1 MAGPGDVEGASPV
14 KAPVKPAVQPKPPSP
29 HIPRLFAV
37 IAIVTLLAVPIV
49 VPITV
54 MKVTG
59 KSGRKWVDLS
69 EAIEA
74 PPVVQAVAPEEVTPE
89 EIKESFLRV
98 TDKTFERFCR
108 PYYTAGFNAYE
119 LVEAAMVSRR
129 AETVGDRSGA
139 QIVDD
144 TLRAAAARGIN
155 TVRMWGHT
163 TTSLYPFQIAPGRY
177 DERGLKSLDFVLET
191 ARKYG
196 LQVIVSF
203 VDNWKYYNG
212 VDQYVDWSTTAPNRT
227 VASPFKD
234 LMGDPTPAIYGT
246 GPAGD
251 ELKNYETER
260 HALFFSDPDAK
271 KFYKNHVAFMINRN
285 NSINGRVYGD
295 DPTIIAW
302 NLINEPRCE
311 SWLAANR
318 DCNRRFQNWLQEMS
332 THVRS
337 LDPNHLITIGSEGF
351 YGDSTPELM
360 QYNPQQWARE
370 LGQDFVMN
378 TNLPNID
385 FATVHAWPDNWMLPQ
400 DKIPAFLDRWVQS
413 HMAAGAKLSV
423 GSKPVMFEEFGKKLD
438 ANQQTESLIQQLRD
452 PIYQSTYASVEK
464 AIDAGQPIAGSMFW
478 KLAIPVFD
486 GQDARGPYGVEN
498 DDPTMQIIQDHAE
511 YLKRKMNSQ
520 PPRPECGLGA
530 WFGTLDQQTGERNC
544 ANVPAAAAAYHNSA
558 ANTDAIGTKLAED
571 LKAGRALVFPTKA
584 ACCKAGTG
592 AFAEGC
598 SVPSKKLRRAL

>member
-1 MAGPGDVEGASPV
+1 MEGGPQ
-14 KAPVKPAVQPKPPSP
+14 KAALKPPQKQQKPPSP
-29 HIPRLFAV
+29 HIPRFFAV
-37 IAIVTLLAVPIV
+37 LAIGLLLAIPIAVPIV
-49 VPITV
+49 V

-59 KSGRKWVDLS
+59 KSGKKYETLEAAITGPELS
-69 EAIEA
+69 AGFIPIA
-74 PPVVQAVAPEEVTPE
+74 DEEVTKE
-89 EIKESFLRV
+89 EQKESFLKV
-98 TDKTFERFCR
+98 SDKSFERFCR

-144 TLRAAAARGIN
+144 TLRQAAARGMN
-155 TVRMWGHT
+155 TVRMWAHT
-163 TTSLYPFQIAPGRY
+163 TTALYPFQVAPGKY

-196 LQVIVSF
+196 LQVILSF
-203 VDNWKYYNG
+203 IDNWKYYNG
-212 VDQYVDWSTTAPNRT
+212 VDQYVDWSSTAPKRT
-227 VASPFKD
+227 MDSPFKD
-234 LMGDPTPAIYGT
+234 LVGDPTAAIYGT
-246 GPAGD
+246 GPAGE
-251 ELKNYETER
+251 ELKRYETER

-271 KFYKNHVAFMINRN
+271 KFYKNHVAFLINRN
-285 NSINGRVYGD
+285 NSINGRVYRD

-311 SWLAANR
+311 SWLASNK
-318 DCNRRFQNWLQEMS
+318 DCNKRFQNWLAEMS

-351 YGDSTPELM
+351 YGDSTPQLM
-360 QYNPQQWARE
+360 QYNPQAWARE

-400 DKIPAFLDRWVQS
+400 DKIPAFLDKWVQS
-413 HMAAGAKLSV
+413 HMTAGANLSS
-423 GSKPVMFEEFGKKLD
+423 GSKPIMFEEFGKKLNAD
-438 ANQQTESLIQQLRD
+438 QQTEWMIQQLRD

-464 AIDAGQPIAGSMFW
+464 AIDGKQPIAGSLFW

-486 GQDARGPYGVEN
+486 GQDARGPYGVDES
-498 DDPTMQIIQDHAE
+498 DSTMAVIQDHSE
-511 YLKRKMNSQ
+511 FMKRKMNSI
-520 PPRPECGLGA
+520 PPRPECNLGA

-544 ANVPAAAAAYHNSA
+544 ANVPAAATAYYA
-558 ANTDAIGTKLAED
+558 KAPAKADDIGSKLADD
-571 LKAGRALVFPTKA
+571 LKAGKALVFPTKA
-584 ACCKAGTG
+584 ACCKPGTG
-592 AFAEGC
+592 AFPEGC
-598 SVPSKKLRRAL
+598 TVPSAKKLRRSA